1 MGVNLSKIK
10 QTRRGVAALVLAGAL
25 AIASGLGV
33 EFERRAAAQQQTLPS
48 PAELSRTFVS
58 VAKQVKP
65 AVVNIDV
72 VEKTQ
77 RQSMQL
83 PEGFPQIPGFG
94 DAQPRRARGTG
105 SGVIISP
112 DGYILT
118 NNHVAG
124 DAEQIKVKLADGR
137 ELKAKRIGT
146 DKETDIALIKI
157 DATNLPY
164 AKLGNSDKLEEGEW
178 VLAFG
183 SPFGLQQTMTAGIV
197 SATGRDLGAQGGQ
210 FTNFIQT
217 DASINP
223 GNSGGPLVNM
233 QGEVVGINT
242 MIFSRSGG
250 NEGIGFAIPANLV
263 SKVYAQLLKSGKVT
277 RAYLGLYP
285 QEMTPSIARVAR
297 YNGENGVLVRD
308 VSKEDSPAARA
319 GLRSGDI
326 IVEVDGKKITSPKQL
341 TETVADLPVGKTVD
355 VKYIRDGRTEST
367 RVTLGERP
375 GPEDEAQPADNG
387 NDEEG
392 ENPGKLGMSV
402 TTLTPEL
409 ARRSKLRI
417 ATGVVVGNVQSDSP
431 AEEAGLQRGDV
442 IHRVNQTPVT
452 NRLEF
457 MRAISA
463 LNGGKEVVLQ
473 VERPGQGLIFL
484 TVTLD

>member
-1 MGVNLSKIK
+1 MGVNPSKVK
-10 QTRRGVAALVLAGAL
+10 QTRRGVAALVLAMAM
-25 AIASGLGV
+25 AAASGLGI
-33 EFERRAAAQQQTLPS
+33 EFEKRASAQQQPLPS
-48 PAELSRTFVS
+48 PVELSRTFVS

-94 DAQPRRARGTG
+94 DAQPRRQRGTG

-124 DAEQIKVKLADGR
+124 DAEQIRVKLADGR
-137 ELKAKRIGT
+137 EFRAKRIGA

-164 AKLGNSDKLEEGEW
+164 AKLGDSDKLEQGEW
-178 VLAFG
+178 VLALG

-210 FTNFIQT
+210 FTSFIQT

-233 QGEVVGINT
+233 QGEVIGINAL
-242 MIFSRSGG
+242 IFSRSGAS
-250 NEGIGFAIPANLV
+250 EGIGFAIPANLV
-263 SKVYAQLLKSGKVT
+263 NKVYAQLLKSGKVT

-285 QEMTPSIARVAR
+285 QEVTPSIARNAR
-297 YNGENGVLVRD
+297 YSGEGGALVRD
-308 VSKEDSPAARA
+308 VAKDDSPAARA

-326 IVEVDGKKITSPKQL
+326 IVEVDGKKIASPKQL
-341 TETVADLPVGKTVD
+341 VETVADLPVGKTVV
-355 VKYIRDGRTEST
+355 VKYIRDGRLETT
-367 RVTLGERP
+367 RVTLAERP
-375 GPEDEAQPADNG
+375 TADEDGVQPPDND
-387 NDEEG
+387 DES
-392 ENPGKLGMSV
+392 ENPGRLGLSITNV
-402 TTLTPEL
+402 TPEL
-409 ARRSKLRI
+409 ARRMKLRI
-417 ATGVVVGNVQSDSP
+417 ATGVVVGKVQPDS
-431 AEEAGLQRGDV
+431 AADDAGLQSGDV
-442 IHRVNQTPVT
+442 IHRVNQTQVT
-452 NRLEF
+452 NRQEF
-457 MRAISA
+457 LSAISSF
-463 LNGGKEVVLQ
+463 GGKEVVLQ
-473 VERPGQGLIFL
+473 VERAGVGLMFI
-484 TVTLD
+484 TVTLE

>member
-1 MGVNLSKIK
+1 MGVNLNKMK
-10 QTRRGVAALVLAGAL
+10 PTRRGVAALVLAMAL
-25 AIASGLGV
+25 TIASGLGLDMAKAV
-33 EFERRAAAQQQTLPS
+33 SAQQQQPLPS
-48 PAELSRTFVS
+48 PVELSRTFVS

-72 VEKTQ
+72 VEKAQ

-83 PEGFPQIPGFG
+83 PEGFPQIPGLG
-94 DAQPRRARGTG
+94 DGQPHRQRGTG
-105 SGVIISP
+105 SGIIISA

-137 ELKAKRIGT
+137 EFKAKRIGT

-157 DATNLPY
+157 EAANLPY
-164 AKLGNSDKLEEGEW
+164 ARLGDSDKLEQGEW
-178 VLAFG
+178 VLALG

-233 QGEVVGINT
+233 QGEVVGINAL
-242 MIFSRSGG
+242 IFSRSGAS
-250 NEGIGFAIPANLV
+250 EGIGFAIPSTLV
-263 SKVYAQLLKSGKVT
+263 NKVYAQLLKSGKVT

-285 QEMTPSIARVAR
+285 QEVTPSIARNAR
-297 YNGENGVLVRD
+297 YNGEGGALVRD

-326 IVEVDGKKITSPKQL
+326 IVAVDGKKVTSPKQL
-341 TETVADLPVGKTVD
+341 TETVADLPVGKTV
-355 VKYIRDGRTEST
+355 VVSFIRDGRPETA

-375 GPEDEAQPADNG
+375 TADDEAQPVNSD
-387 NDEEG
+387 DEE
-392 ENPGKLGMSV
+392 ENPGKLGVSITNV
-402 TTLTPEL
+402 TPNL
-409 ARRSKLRI
+409 ARQLKLRV
-417 ATGVVVGNVQSDSP
+417 ASGVVVGNVQPDSP
-431 AEEAGLQRGDV
+431 AADAQLQRGDV
-442 IHRVNQTPVT
+442 IHRINQMPVT
-452 NRLEF
+452 NRQEF
-457 MRAISA
+457 LSA
-463 LNGGKEVVLQ
+463 VAALKNEKEVVLQ
-473 VERPGQGLIFL
+473 VERSGQMFFL
-484 TVTLD
+484 TLTLE